1 MKIVNKKFHHDY
13 EKIESLEA
21 GIVLTGGEV
30 KSIREGRLRLEDSYV
45 KFLDD
50 GAYLINAEI
59 PPYRFA
65 QNQNY
70 DPKRSRKLLLNKK
83 EIIRLKTKLK
93 SAKSLTVVPV
103 SCYNKGNLLKL
114 EIALARGRK
123 EIEKRKL
130 EKQREIEREKEKELK
145 EWVKTEKY

>member
-1 MKIVNKKFHHDY
+1 
-13 EKIESLEA
+13 
-21 GIVLTGGEV
+21 
-30 KSIREGRLRLEDSYV
+30 
-45 KFLDD
+45 
-50 GAYLINAEI
+50 
-59 PPYRFA
+59 
-65 QNQNY
+65 
-70 DPKRSRKLLLNKK
+70 LNKK

-103 SCYNKGNLLKL
+103 SCYNKGKLLKL

-130 EKQREIEREKEKELK
+130 EKQRKIEREKEKELK

>member
-59 PPYRFA
+59 PPYRFC
-65 QNQNY
+65 
-70 DPKRSRKLLLNKK
+70 PKPKLRSQKIKK
-83 EIIRLKTKLK
+83 VAFE
-93 SAKSLTVVPV
+93 
-103 SCYNKGNLLKL
+103 
-114 EIALARGRK
+114 
-123 EIEKRKL
+123 
-130 EKQREIEREKEKELK
+130 
-145 EWVKTEKY
+145 

>member
-1 MKIVNKKFHHDY
+1 MKIINKKFNRDY
-13 EKIESLEA
+13 EKIETFEA

-30 KSIREGRLRLEDSYV
+30 KSIKEGRLRLEDSYV

-50 GAYLINAEI
+50 GPYLVNAEI

-65 QNQNY
+65 TSQGY

-93 SAKSLTVVPV
+93 SASGLTVVPV
-103 SCYNKGNLLKL
+103 LCYNKGKLLKL

-123 EIEKRKL
+123 EIEKKKL
-130 EKQREIEREKEKELK
+130 EKKREIEREKEKEIK
-145 EWVKTEKY
+145 EWIWRT

>member
-1 MKIVNKKFHHDY
+1 MKIINRKFSRDY
-13 EKIESLEA
+13 QAIESFEA

-30 KSIREGRLRLEDSYV
+30 KSIKEGRLRLDDSYV

-50 GAYLINAEI
+50 GPYLVNAEI

-65 QNQNY
+65 SSQDY

-93 SAKSLTVVPV
+93 SASGLTVVPV
-103 SCYNKGNLLKL
+103 SCYNKGKLLKL

-130 EKQREIEREKEKELK
+130 EKKREIEREGEKEVK
-145 EWVKTEKY
+145 EWIKRWG

>member
-50 GAYLINAEI
+50 GAYL
-59 PPYRFA
+59 
-65 QNQNY
+65 
-70 DPKRSRKLLLNKK
+70 
-83 EIIRLKTKLK
+83 
-93 SAKSLTVVPV
+93 
-103 SCYNKGNLLKL
+103 
-114 EIALARGRK
+114 
-123 EIEKRKL
+123 
-130 EKQREIEREKEKELK
+130 
-145 EWVKTEKY
+145 

>member
-1 MKIVNKKFHHDY
+1 MKIINKKFHHDY
-13 EKIESLEA
+13 EIIEAFEA
-21 GIVLTGGEV
+21 GIVLTGAEV
-30 KSIREGRLRLEDSYV
+30 KSIKEGRLRLDDSYV
-45 KFLDD
+45 RFLDD
-50 GAYLINAEI
+50 GPYLINAEI

-70 DPKRSRKLLLNKK
+70 DPKRSRKLLLHKR

-103 SCYNKGNLLKL
+103 SCYNRKRLIKL

-123 EIEKRKL
+123 KIEKRRLEKQKEIEK
-130 EKQREIEREKEKELK
+130 EKEKELK
-145 EWVKTEKY
+145 EWLNKPL